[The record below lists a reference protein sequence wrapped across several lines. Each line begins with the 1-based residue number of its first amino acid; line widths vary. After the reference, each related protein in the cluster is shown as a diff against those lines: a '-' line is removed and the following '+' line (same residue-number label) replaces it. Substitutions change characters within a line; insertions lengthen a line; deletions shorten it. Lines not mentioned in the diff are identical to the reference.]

1 MPDRTQAA
9 MHRPFR
15 RRRMWIWTGAVV
27 GTVLVLLAVIP
38 FFVDLDRYRDRW
50 LPLVESA
57 VGRRVEVGHVE
68 LTLLTGLGARID
80 GLIVHDDP
88 RFGAD
93 PLLAADSVRARI
105 KLIPLLRGRVA
116 IKEIRLDRPVL
127 RVVKN
132 EAGAVNLASWPTA
145 PPADQ
150 SSDVPPVAGAGL
162 AALSLADFSIRD
174 GSVSYE
180 DRSAPSDP
188 RRHALDH
195 IEASL
200 RNVGVGE
207 TLAVDLAARLAEA
220 DAPVVIEGTA
230 GPLDDGGRPQAF
242 NFSAGV
248 GESRVTITGASGPAG
263 LSVEA
268 RSDRLDMA
276 QLSRIVR
283 GMVPAFPADLTAS
296 GQGDF
301 ALTMKPQPDG
311 YEVDGRLALDG
322 ARVTYASFFDKPE
335 RTPMGLTFSGRVR
348 PTDSGVAIALPAVAI
363 RLHTLEA
370 KGRADAAIGK
380 AFASHGEI
388 DTGDAD
394 LAGWQGLAP
403 MLRGGNVSGRARIEA
418 SWSLD
423 AGRPPAYRVALRVRD
438 AQATMPGRPQPV
450 TRLGGSMVIEGERL
464 TISRMAINAGGSDL
478 EVNGAIAGLARPTGT
493 LALSSRLLDL
503 SELMPPVA
511 PPSSPPPAAAAKP
524 SAAAPQSPAATAPG
538 PLRDASIRLNVI
550 ASRVRGPSI
559 PEVTDLKGAMRWT
572 RGVLEISRV
581 TGRVYDGGML
591 ISGRI
596 APFAPEPTFT
606 LEATA
611 DKLEVKDALA
621 QYTSLGDFL
630 VGRLSGRLGVSGAGS
645 TWAEVAPTLT
655 GKGDLAV
662 TDGAL
667 RTFNVIKDVL
677 ATANALG
684 VSRLTERPD
693 TPFQRLSAA
702 VEIRNGVIHLEQAR
716 LAGGEYG
723 ADASGTVGL
732 DAAVDLKAT
741 LTIPRSAAGG
751 LAQSALGAAL
761 SDGEGRLQ
769 VPITLTGRLPKP
781 KVGVDRASA
790 LDEAGR
796 RLRQR
801 GTEKLREFLD
811 QAEQDGAE
819 SPRDLLKG
827 LLKR

>member
-1 MPDRTQAA
+1 MPDRIQGA
-9 MHRPFR
+9 MPRPFR
-15 RRRMWIWTGAVV
+15 RRRVLIWTGAIV
-27 GTVLVLLAVIP
+27 GTVLVALAIIP

-50 LPLVESA
+50 LPMVESA
-57 VGRRVEVGHVE
+57 VGRQVDVGHVE

-80 GLIVHDDP
+80 GLIVHGDP
-88 RFGAD
+88 QFGAD
-93 PLLAADSVRARI
+93 PLLAVDSVRARI

-132 EAGAVNLASWPTA
+132 EAGAVNLAS
-145 PPADQ
+145 PPAAQ
-150 SSDVPPVAGAGL
+150 PSDVPPAAGPSL
-162 AALSLADFSIRD
+162 AALSLADLSIHD
-174 GSVSYE
+174 GSAHYE
-180 DRSAPSDP
+180 DRSVPSAP
-188 RRHALDH
+188 RRHVFDQ

-207 TLAVDLAARLAEA
+207 TLAVDLAARWA
-220 DAPVVIEGTA
+220 DANAPVVLNGTA

-242 NFSAGV
+242 GFVAGV

-263 LSVEA
+263 LSVDA
-268 RSDRLDMA
+268 RSDRLDLA
-276 QLSRIVR
+276 QLSQIVR
-283 GMVPAFPADLTAS
+283 GLVPAFPADLTLS
-296 GQGDF
+296 GPGDI
-301 ALTMKPQPDG
+301 ALTLKPQPDG
-311 YEVDGRLALDG
+311 YEVNGRLALDG
-322 ARVTYASFFDKPE
+322 ARVTYASFLDKPE
-335 RTPMGLTFSGRVR
+335 RTPMALTFSGRVR
-348 PTDSGVAIALPAVAI
+348 PTDSGVAITLPAVAI

-370 KGRADAAIGK
+370 KGRADAAIGA
-380 AFASHGEI
+380 AFVSHGEV

-394 LAGWQGLAP
+394 LAGWEGVVP
-403 MLRGGNVSGRARIEA
+403 MVRGGKMSGRARIEA
-418 SWSLD
+418 SWALD

-438 AQATMPGRPQPV
+438 GQASVPSRPQSV
-450 TRLGGSMVIEGERL
+450 IRLGGSMVVEGERL
-464 TISRMAINAGGSDL
+464 TISRLIMKVGGSDL
-478 EVNGAIAGLARPTGT
+478 EVNGTVSGLAKPAGT
-493 LALSSRLLDL
+493 LTLSSRLIDL
-503 SELMPPVA
+503 SEMMPPVA
-511 PPSSPPPAAAAKP
+511 PPSSPPPAAPANP
-524 SAAAPQSPAATAPG
+524 APAPAATAPG
-538 PLRDASIRLNVI
+538 PLGDASIQFQVT
-550 ASRVRGPSI
+550 AARVRGPSI

-581 TGRVYDGGML
+581 TGRVYDGGVL

-596 APFAPEPTFT
+596 APFAPVPTFT
-606 LEATA
+606 IEATA

-630 VGRLSGRLGVSGAGS
+630 VGRLSGRLGLSGAGS
-645 TWAEVAPTLT
+645 TWATVAPTLT
-655 GKGDLAV
+655 GAGDVAV
-662 TDGAL
+662 TDGAF
-667 RTFNVIKDVL
+667 RTFNVVKDVL

-684 VSRLTERPD
+684 ISRLTERPD

-702 VEIRNGVIHLEQAR
+702 VKIQNGVLHLEKAR

-732 DAAVDLKAT
+732 DAAVDLKAQ

-751 LAQSALGAAL
+751 LARSALGAAL
-761 SDGEGRLQ
+761 SDGDGRLQ
-769 VPITLTGRLPKP
+769 IPITLTGRLPKP

-790 LDEAGR
+790 VDEAGR

-801 GTEKLREFLD
+801 GNEKLREFLD